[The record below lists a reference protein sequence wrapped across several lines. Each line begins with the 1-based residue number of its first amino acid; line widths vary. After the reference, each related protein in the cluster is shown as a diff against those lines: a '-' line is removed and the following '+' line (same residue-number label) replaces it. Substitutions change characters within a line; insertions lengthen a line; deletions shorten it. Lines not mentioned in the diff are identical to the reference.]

1 MPEFRLESR
10 TRDGKWLAD
19 LPFRDLQAEFFYNK
33 PSTLRATLSTTALN
47 QLTKEFIE
55 PARTEVQLWRNNVC
69 IFTGP
74 LWDLS
79 ISSGEGTAK
88 LVCESIESYFS
99 KRYVKSAANRTG
111 TYGNIMWSFVV
122 DTQAQQFGNLFVTRG
137 STTGPGA
144 PSGGL
149 QPSIGTYLDEVF
161 DDLSDGARG
170 FDWYISPTRVLHQ
183 FYPRISNR
191 ANVRLDYPGTIL
203 KYSVGIQGKSIAN
216 DVRCIGKD
224 ALLGSPVVD
233 TNSMA
238 TYGRMEHV
246 ESESGTDNA
255 RLLKDKA
262 EEYANR
268 RFKPVQVPQLVLNS
282 ATVNPLDG
290 DISYGQIVR
299 VAINDGYVQYDDDM
313 RCTGFQLTVGKH
325 FEELFNL
332 YLNTIN

>member
-74 LWDLS
+74 LWDLF

-144 PSGGL
+144 PSGGPGDGPACSEL
-149 QPSIGTYLDEVF
+149 PAIRLWGTVPEKASASGRQPNSRAPLAPVLCFALELLIIVRQPIVDAPSPSSRRQERHRPQGRDVS
-161 DDLSDGARG
+161 SDC
-170 FDWYISPTRVLHQ
+170 I
-183 FYPRISNR
+183 R
-191 ANVRLDYPGTIL
+191 AG
-203 KYSVGIQGKSIAN
+203 
-216 DVRCIGKD
+216 
-224 ALLGSPVVD
+224 
-233 TNSMA
+233 
-238 TYGRMEHV
+238 GRMHHA
-246 ESESGTDNA
+246 D
-255 RLLKDKA
+255 RLP
-262 EEYANR
+262 EG
-268 RFKPVQVPQLVLNS
+268 RFAVGG
-282 ATVNPLDG
+282 PL
-290 DISYGQIVR
+290 
-299 VAINDGYVQYDDDM
+299 
-313 RCTGFQLTVGKH
+313 
-325 FEELFNL
+325 
-332 YLNTIN
+332 